1 MRYAA
6 YGSNLHPLRLAE
18 RVTSAKFLGTQFLPH
33 WSLHFHKR
41 SMDESGKCNIL
52 PVGSG
57 VYIVIF
63 DLLPEDKNRLDIIEG
78 LGYGYS
84 ETTVSTPDFGD
95 CITYVAEHSHIDDL
109 LRPYDWYKELVLLGA
124 GAHEFPDDYLN
135 QIRAIQALVD
145 PDPIRRAEQWKT
157 VEKIIDAN

>member
-18 RVTSAKFLGTQFLPH
+18 RVTSAKFLGTQFLPD

-41 SMDESGKCNIL
+41 SKDESGKCNIL
-52 PVGSG
+52 PGGRG

-95 CITYVAEHSHIDDL
+95 CATYVAEHSHIDIL

-124 GAHEFPDDYLN
+124 GTHDFPDDYLN
-135 QIRAIQALVD
+135 QIRVVQALVD
-145 PDPIRRAEQWKT
+145 PDPVRRIEQWKT